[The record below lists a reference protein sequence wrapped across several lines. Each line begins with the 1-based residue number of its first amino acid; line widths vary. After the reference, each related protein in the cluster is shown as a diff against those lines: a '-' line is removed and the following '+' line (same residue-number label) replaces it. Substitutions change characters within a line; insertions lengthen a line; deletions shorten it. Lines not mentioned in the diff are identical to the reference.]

1 MKNIRYSTKARKD
14 LKRYVGFPDK
24 MRKLFQVLRLLQLGF
39 PIPPEFKP
47 HFLSGKLSGL
57 LECHVE
63 NDFLL
68 IWKEDSDIYVVRIG
82 THSELFKK

>member
-47 HFLSGKLSGL
+47 HL
-57 LECHVE
+57 L
-63 NDFLL
+63 
-68 IWKEDSDIYVVRIG
+68 VVRIG

>member
-24 MRKLFQVLRLLQLGF
+24 MRKLFLRLLQLGF

-47 HFLSGKLSGL
+47 HL
-57 LECHVE
+57 L
-63 NDFLL
+63 
-68 IWKEDSDIYVVRIG
+68 VVRIG